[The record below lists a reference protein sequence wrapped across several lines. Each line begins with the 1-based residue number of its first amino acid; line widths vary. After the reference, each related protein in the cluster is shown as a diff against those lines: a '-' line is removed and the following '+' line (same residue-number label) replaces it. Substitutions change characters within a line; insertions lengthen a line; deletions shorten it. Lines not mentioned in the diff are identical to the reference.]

1 MPVKIIDPIL
11 ARNFEVIRDRIALI
25 LADELANQSI
35 LQPSEDVLK
44 ATVWLER
51 FIPIDKE
58 EVPAIIVYTNNAD
71 YDDQNPKVQKGENV
85 YFIDCYA
92 KAKHT
97 DAEKGD
103 QLASKK
109 LSRLIGVIQ
118 YILSTE
124 EYAYLNFAPG
134 LIQRRWVKSFI
145 VDNGSGQGD
154 GTHSIKGRVEFHV
167 IANEEV
173 IDPATK
179 EVGDIYSEFL
189 IDESDKGYEIKLVK
203 T

>member
-1 MPVKIIDPIL
+1 MPSKITDPIL

-25 LADELANQSI
+25 LADELANQFT
-35 LQPSEDVLK
+35 LQPTETVLN

-51 FIPIDKE
+51 FIPFDKE
-58 EVPAIIVYTNNAD
+58 EIPAIIVYTNNAD
-71 YDDQNPKVQKGENV
+71 YDNQNPKTQRGENV
-85 YFIDCYA
+85 YFIDCYT

-97 DAEKGD
+97 DTDQGD
-103 QLASKK
+103 QLAAKK

-118 YILSTE
+118 YILSSE
-124 EYAYLNFAPG
+124 EYATLNFGTG

-173 IDPATK
+173 ADPATVD
-179 EVGDIYSEFL
+179 VGDIYSEFL
-189 IDESDKGYEIKLVK
+189 IDESDKGYEILVQK